1 MHLIR
6 GGIHIHIAKE
16 NFLFDFFFKTTI
28 HLLKCQTL
36 NTKFIRNANLLVIKD
51 KLKILRFLIL
61 KDITYLHT
69 IILIVNHL
77 FLNIIIQRQS
87 PIKLETQQGT
97 YCNGSKKKT
106 SFKQVKTTRILV
118 DLIT

>member
-6 GGIHIHIAKE
+6 GGIHIHITKE
-16 NFLFDFFFKTTI
+16 NFFLTFSLKPPI

-36 NTKFIRNANLLVIKD
+36 NTKFIRNTNLLVIKD
-51 KLKILRFLIL
+51 TLKIFRFLIL
-61 KDITYLHT
+61 KDTTYLHT

-77 FLNIIIQRQS
+77 LLNIIIQRQS

-97 YCNGSKKKT
+97 YCNGIKKKT

-118 DLIT
+118 LIT